1 MSTNNHLE
9 AALKA
14 MNIVDPADVAKM
26 EEDAKGIVAG
36 VQTILTAENTTS
48 GKGLIYGRIQSG
60 KTRAMIASSALLFDQ
75 GTKII
80 VILTSNMNELVRQ
93 TYERFDAGLTQ
104 VSVLAKED
112 DLSGAIVRNK
122 IALANPDTD
131 AKLMLVMPKGAQ
143 ALEKTKEFLE
153 QIGAKDYPVVI
164 YDDEADQASLDTTR
178 AKKEKGIV
186 ADPSTIYKNIEDIRS
201 AIGAHVFI
209 AVTGTPNANLLQGED
224 ERPDEFVFIL
234 KPGDGYVGGKDYFE
248 AEEISTNKF
257 MVEIPADDQMIL
269 AQKDKEEVIPLSLQ
283 RAVISFV
290 FRATLANYNK
300 IICEEGKGY
309 QFLCHPSHKVLPQ
322 GNATG
327 YINIVLDQLAYHL
340 SGLDVECKSIVEEEL
355 ALVIQEHG
363 LDSTEGSALLKKEAL
378 SLLQS
383 AKVVQVNSKTG
394 SKITYSPGLNILI
407 GGNSLGRGVT
417 IPNLITT
424 YYTRGGGKVS
434 YADTLHQHARMF
446 GYRQALLP
454 YTKIY
459 ITEDLYSRFRNVVLQ
474 DERLRDFIEKRDS
487 GSPVPIVISARAIK
501 PTRANV
507 LPDCQLID
515 SGQKYPNPIDV
526 KKLSSVHAKVLKIT
540 AKLLGT
546 ENTDVESV
554 KNASVSQKDKE
565 IAIASLKEIIALMQL
580 EENGSLWNPD
590 SLESIV
596 KALYGDTIKINLNVR
611 TSDRK
616 VAEGVVGGSSRSG
629 ILYGEEL
636 TRGLGGSQPTL
647 WLHSVT
653 SPEGGGARFIYPTLI
668 LPTTTNVVI
677 INKE

>member
-1 MSTNNHLE
+1 MSKTNHLD
-9 AALKA
+9 ASLKA
-14 MNIVDPADVAKM
+14 MGIAPEGVSKM
-26 EEDAKGIVAG
+26 VEDAEGIVAG
-36 VQTILTAENTTS
+36 VQAILSGEHSTS

-112 DLSGAIVRNK
+112 DLPGAIIRNK
-122 IALANPDTD
+122 IALANKETD

-153 QIGAKDYPVVI
+153 QVGAKDYPVVI

-178 AKKEKGIV
+178 AKKGKGIV
-186 ADPSTIYKNIEDIRS
+186 TDPSTIYKNIELIR
-201 AIGAHVFI
+201 GAAGSHVFI
-209 AVTGTPNANLLQGED
+209 AVTGTPNANLLQTED

-248 AEEISTNKF
+248 AEEISANNF
-257 MVEIPADDQMIL
+257 MVEIPADDQTIL
-269 AQKDKEEVIPLSLQ
+269 AQKDMGAGIPSSLQ

-290 FRATLANYNK
+290 FRATLANYKK

-322 GNATG
+322 GNATA
-327 YINIVLDQLAYHL
+327 YINTILNQLAYQL
-340 SGLDVECKSIVEEEL
+340 SGTDTGCKTIVEEEI
-355 ALVIQEHG
+355 ALVVKEHG
-363 LDSTEGSALLKKEAL
+363 LDSAEWVPLLKKEAL

-383 AKVVQVNSKTG
+383 AKVVQVNSTTG
-394 SKITYSPGLNILI
+394 SKIVYSSGLNILI

-454 YTKIY
+454 YIKIY
-459 ITEDLYSRFRNVVLQ
+459 ITENLYSRFRNVVLQ
-474 DERLRDFIEKRDS
+474 DERLRDFIEKRTA
-487 GSPVPIVISARAIK
+487 GSPIPIVIPAKGIK
-501 PTRANV
+501 PTRSSV

-526 KKLSSVHAKVLKIT
+526 KKLSSVHGKVFKT
-540 AKLLGT
+540 VAKLLGT
-546 ENTDVESV
+546 ENSNVDAV
-554 KNASVSQKDKE
+554 KEASVSQKDKE
-565 IAIASLKEIIALMQL
+565 IDVASLKEIIGLMEL

-590 SLESIV
+590 SLEAIV
-596 KALYGDTIKINLNVR
+596 KALYGDKIKIHLNVR

-616 VAEGVVGGSSRSG
+616 VTEGVVGGSSQSG

-636 TRGLGGSQPTL
+636 TRGLAQKQPTL

-653 SPEGGGARFIYPTLI
+653 NPEEGGARFVYPTLL
-668 LPTTTNVVI
+668 LPTTEEVVI
-677 INKE
+677 INNV